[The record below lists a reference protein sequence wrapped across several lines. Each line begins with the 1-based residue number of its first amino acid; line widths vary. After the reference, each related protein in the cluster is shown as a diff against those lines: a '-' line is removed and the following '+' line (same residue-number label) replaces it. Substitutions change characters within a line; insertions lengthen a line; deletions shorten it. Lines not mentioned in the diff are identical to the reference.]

1 MTPDSPKHTK
11 AATDLPSRGA
21 GSGVEVRTLTVDRAS
36 EILSPEAIA
45 FVVALHRK
53 FNPTREALLARRA
66 ERQATIDA
74 GRLPDFLPETRT
86 IREGSWTV
94 APVPQDLRDRRV
106 EITGPVDRKMVI
118 NALNSGASTFMA
130 DFEDANSP
138 TWENLIAGH
147 VNLIDAIRRTI
158 TFTNPD
164 GRTYRLAEKTATLL
178 VRPRGW
184 HLLETHMRVD
194 GRPVSG
200 SLLDFGLYVFHNA
213 RALLERGTGPYFYLP
228 KLQSHLEARLW
239 NDVFTFA
246 EDTLAIP
253 RAGMK
258 ATVLVEHILAAF
270 EMDEILY
277 ELKDRSAG
285 LNAGRW
291 DYIYSIIKTFRNRP
305 EFVLPDR
312 VQVTM
317 TVPFMRAYTE
327 LLVRTC
333 HRRGAYAIGGMAAF
347 IPSRRDPEVNRVAL
361 AQVRN
366 DKIREVTDGFEGT
379 WVAHPDLVTEA
390 MNAFTGVLA
399 GRLDQLDRTREEVR
413 TSAKDLLDVR
423 VPGGTV
429 TDAGL
434 RTNIRVG
441 IQYIESWLRGTGAA
455 ALYNLME
462 DAATA
467 EIARSQIWQWVHH
480 GTTLHEGPRV
490 TRELVRRIADEELAR
505 IRREAGPAFD
515 AGRFADARQLFEY
528 VALTEP
534 FVEFLTI
541 PAYDHIA

>member
-1 MTPDSPKHTK
+1 MPT
-11 AATDLPSRGA
+11 A
-21 GSGVEVRTLTVDRAS
+21 DRSS
-36 EILSPEAIA
+36 EILSPEAVA
-45 FVVALHRK
+45 FVAALHRK
-53 FNPTREALLARRA
+53 FNPTREALLAKRA
-66 ERQATIDA
+66 ERQATFDA

-86 IREGSWTV
+86 IREGTWSV
-94 APVPQDLRDRRV
+94 ASVPQDLRDRRV

-118 NALNSGASTFMA
+118 NALNSGASTFMG

-164 GRTYRLAEKTATLL
+164 GRTYRLGEKTATLI

-213 RALLERGTGPYFYLP
+213 RALLELGTGPYFYLP
-228 KLQSHLEARLW
+228 KQQSHLEVRLW

-246 EDTLAIP
+246 EDALAIP
-253 RAGMK
+253 RASMK

-291 DYIYSIIKTFRNRP
+291 DYIYSMIKTFRNRP

-366 DKIREVTDGFEGT
+366 DKIREATDGFEGT

-390 MNAFTGVLA
+390 MNAFTGVL
-399 GRLDQLDRTREEVR
+399 GSRLDQLDRTREEVR
-413 TSAKDLLDVR
+413 VSAKDLLDVR

-429 TDAGL
+429 TEAGL

-441 IQYIESWLRGTGAA
+441 IQYVESWLRGTGAA

-467 EIARSQIWQWVHH
+467 EIARSQVWQWVHH
-480 GTTLHEGPRV
+480 GMTLHEGPRV

-505 IRREAGPAFD
+505 IQREAGAAFD

>member
-1 MTPDSPKHTK
+1 MTAEPWKSTK
-11 AATDLPSRGA
+11 AATEVSSRGA
-21 GSGVEVRTLTVDRAS
+21 GSGVEVRTPTADRSS
-36 EILSPEAIA
+36 EILSPEAVA
-45 FVVALHRK
+45 FVAALHRK
-53 FNPTREALLARRA
+53 FNPTREALLVKRA
-66 ERQATIDA
+66 ERQATFDA
-74 GRLPDFLPETRT
+74 GRLPAFLPATRT
-86 IREGSWTV
+86 IREGTWKVT
-94 APVPQDLRDRRV
+94 PVPQDLRDRRV
-106 EITGPVDRKMVI
+106 EITVPTDRKMVI

-138 TWENLIAGH
+138 TWENLIAGN
-147 VNLIDAIRRTI
+147 VNLIDAIRKAI

-164 GRTYRLAEKTATLL
+164 GRTYRLGEKPATLI

-184 HLLETHMRVD
+184 HLLESHMRVD

-213 RALLERGTGPYFYLP
+213 RELLDRGTGPYFYLP

-239 NDVFTFA
+239 NDVFTYA

-253 RAGMK
+253 RASMK

-291 DYIYSIIKTFRNRP
+291 DFIFSIIKTFRNRP

-312 VQVTM
+312 PQVTM

-390 MNAFTGVLA
+390 MNAFTGVL
-399 GRLDQLDRTREEVR
+399 GSRLDQLNRTREEVK

-434 RTNIRVG
+434 RMNIRVG

-467 EIARSQIWQWVHH
+467 EISRSQVWQWVHH

-490 TRELVRRIADEELAR
+490 TRELVRKIADEELAR
-505 IRREAGPAFD
+505 IQREAGPAFEK
-515 AGRFADARQLFEY
+515 GRFADARQIFEH

>member
-11 AATDLPSRGA
+11 TATDLPSRGA
-21 GSGVEVRTLTVDRAS
+21 GSGVEVRTPTVDRAS

-53 FNPTREALLARRA
+53 FNPTREALLAKRA
-66 ERQATIDA
+66 ERQATFDA

-86 IREGSWTV
+86 IREGSWRV

-253 RAGMK
+253 RASMK
-258 ATVLVEHILAAF
+258 ATVLVEHILGAL

-312 VQVTM
+312 IQVTM

-480 GTTLHEGPRV
+480 GTTLHDGPRV
-490 TRELVRRIADEELAR
+490 TRELVRKIADEELAR
-505 IRREAGPAFD
+505 IQREAGPAFD
-515 AGRFADARQLFEY
+515 GGRFADARQLFEY

>member
-1 MTPDSPKHTK
+1 MTADSRKSTK
-11 AATDLPSRGA
+11 AATEVPSRGA
-21 GSGVEVRTLTVDRAS
+21 GSGVEVRTPTADRSS
-36 EILSPEAIA
+36 EILSPEAVA
-45 FVVALHRK
+45 FVAVLHRK
-53 FNPTREALLARRA
+53 FNPTRETLLAKRA
-66 ERQATIDA
+66 ERQATFDA
-74 GRLPDFLPETRT
+74 GRLPDFLSDTRT
-86 IREGSWTV
+86 IREGTWKVT
-94 APVPQDLRDRRV
+94 PVPRDLRDRRV

-118 NALNSGASTFMA
+118 NALNSGASTFMG

-147 VNLIDAIRRTI
+147 VNLIDAIRGTI

-164 GRTYRLAEKTATLL
+164 GRTYRLGEKTATLI

-213 RALLERGTGPYFYLP
+213 RALLERSTGPYFYLP

-246 EDTLAIP
+246 EDALAIP
-253 RAGMK
+253 RASMK
-258 ATVLVEHILAAF
+258 ATVLIEHILAAF

-277 ELKDRSAG
+277 ELKGRSAG

-291 DYIYSIIKTFRNRP
+291 DFIYSIIKTFRNRP

-390 MNAFTGVLA
+390 MTAFTGVL
-399 GRLDQLDRTREEVR
+399 GSRLDQLDRTREEVR
-413 TSAKDLLDVR
+413 TSAKDLLDVH

-429 TDAGL
+429 TDAGF

-467 EIARSQIWQWVHH
+467 EIARSQVWQWVHH
-480 GTTLHEGPRV
+480 GTTLHDGPRV
-490 TRELVRRIADEELAR
+490 TRELVRQIADEELAR
-505 IRREAGPAFD
+505 IQREAGPAFD
-515 AGRFADARQLFEY
+515 GGRFAEARQLFEY

>member
-21 GSGVEVRTLTVDRAS
+21 GSGVEVRTPTVDRAS

-53 FNPTREALLARRA
+53 FNPTREALLAKRA
-66 ERQATIDA
+66 ERQATFDA

-86 IREGSWTV
+86 IREGSWKV

-194 GRPVSG
+194 GRPISG

-253 RAGMK
+253 RASMK

-270 EMDEILY
+270 EMDEILH

>member
-11 AATDLPSRGA
+11 AATDLSSGGA
-21 GSGVEVRTLTVDRAS
+21 GSGVEVRTPTVDRAS

-53 FNPTREALLARRA
+53 FNPTREALLAKRA
-66 ERQATIDA
+66 ERQATFDA

-86 IREGSWTV
+86 IREGSWRV

-213 RALLERGTGPYFYLP
+213 QALLERGMGPYFYLP

-312 VQVTM
+312 IQVTM

-399 GRLDQLDRTREEVR
+399 SRLDQLDRTREEVR

-505 IRREAGPAFD
+505 IQREAGSAFD

-541 PAYDHIA
+541 PAYDRIA

>member
-21 GSGVEVRTLTVDRAS
+21 GSGVEVRTPTVDRAS

-53 FNPTREALLARRA
+53 FNPTREALLAKRA
-66 ERQATIDA
+66 ERQATFDA

-86 IREGSWTV
+86 IREGSWKV

-194 GRPVSG
+194 GRPISG

-253 RAGMK
+253 RASMK

-270 EMDEILY
+270 EMDEILH

-333 HRRGAYAIGGMAAF
+333 HHRGAYAIGGMAAF

-490 TRELVRRIADEELAR
+490 TRELVRKIADEELAR
-505 IRREAGPAFD
+505 IQREAGPAFD
-515 AGRFADARQLFEY
+515 GGRFTDARQLFEY

-541 PAYDHIA
+541 PAYEKIA

>member
-11 AATDLPSRGA
+11 TATDLPSRGA
-21 GSGVEVRTLTVDRAS
+21 GSGVEVRTPTVDRAS

-53 FNPTREALLARRA
+53 FNPTREALLAKRA
-66 ERQATIDA
+66 ERQATFDA

-86 IREGSWTV
+86 IREGSWRV

-333 HRRGAYAIGGMAAF
+333 HHRGAYAIGGMAAF

-366 DKIREVTDGFEGT
+366 DKVREVTDGFVGT

-490 TRELVRRIADEELAR
+490 TRELVRKIADEELAR
-505 IRREAGPAFD
+505 IQREAGPAFD
-515 AGRFADARQLFEY
+515 GGRFTDARQLFEY

>member
-1 MTPDSPKHTK
+1 
-11 AATDLPSRGA
+11 
-21 GSGVEVRTLTVDRAS
+21 
-36 EILSPEAIA
+36 
-45 FVVALHRK
+45 
-53 FNPTREALLARRA
+53 
-66 ERQATIDA
+66 
-74 GRLPDFLPETRT
+74 
-86 IREGSWTV
+86 
-94 APVPQDLRDRRV
+94 
-106 EITGPVDRKMVI
+106 
-118 NALNSGASTFMA
+118 
-130 DFEDANSP
+130 
-138 TWENLIAGH
+138 
-147 VNLIDAIRRTI
+147 
-158 TFTNPD
+158 
-164 GRTYRLAEKTATLL
+164 
-178 VRPRGW
+178 
-184 HLLETHMRVD
+184 
-194 GRPVSG
+194 
-200 SLLDFGLYVFHNA
+200 
-213 RALLERGTGPYFYLP
+213 
-228 KLQSHLEARLW
+228 
-239 NDVFTFA
+239 
-246 EDTLAIP
+246 
-253 RAGMK
+253 
-258 ATVLVEHILAAF
+258 
-270 EMDEILY
+270 MDEILY

-399 GRLDQLDRTREEVR
+399 SRLDQLDRTREEVR

-505 IRREAGPAFD
+505 IQREAGPAFD

>member
-1 MTPDSPKHTK
+1 MTPDARKDTK
-11 AATDLPSRGA
+11 TTTDLPSRGA
-21 GSGVEVRTLTVDRAS
+21 GSGVEVHTPTVDRAY
-36 EILSPEAIA
+36 EILSAEAVA
-45 FVVALHRK
+45 FVAALHRK
-53 FNPTREALLARRA
+53 FNPTREALLGKRA
-66 ERQATIDA
+66 ERQAAFDA

-86 IREGSWTV
+86 IREGSWRV
-94 APVPQDLRDRRV
+94 APVPPDLRDRRV

-164 GRTYRLAEKTATLL
+164 GRTYRLGEKTATLI

-228 KLQSHLEARLW
+228 KQQSHLEVRLW
-239 NDVFTFA
+239 NDVFRFA
-246 EDTLAIP
+246 EDALAIP
-253 RAGMK
+253 RTSMK

-277 ELKDRSAG
+277 ELRDRSAG

-312 VQVTM
+312 AQVTM

-333 HRRGAYAIGGMAAF
+333 HWRGAYAIGGMAAF
-347 IPSRRDPEVNRVAL
+347 IPSRRDPDVNRVAL
-361 AQVRN
+361 THVRN

-390 MNAFTGVLA
+390 MNAFTGVLG
-399 GRLDQLDRTREEVR
+399 GRLDQLDRKREEVSV
-413 TSAKDLLDVR
+413 SAKDLLDVR

-429 TDAGL
+429 TEAGL

-467 EIARSQIWQWVHH
+467 EIARSQVWQWVHH
-480 GTTLHEGPRV
+480 GTTIREGPRV

-505 IRREAGPAFD
+505 IQREAGPAFD
-515 AGRFADARQLFEY
+515 TGRFAEARQLFED

>member
-1 MTPDSPKHTK
+1 MTPDSPKSAKTAK
-11 AATDLPSRGA
+11 DLPSRGA
-21 GSGVEVRTLTVDRAS
+21 SSGVEVRPPTTDRAS

-86 IREGSWTV
+86 IREGSWRV

-253 RAGMK
+253 RASMK

-270 EMDEILY
+270 EMDEILH

-333 HRRGAYAIGGMAAF
+333 HHRGAYAIGGMAAF

>member
-11 AATDLPSRGA
+11 TATDLPSRGA
-21 GSGVEVRTLTVDRAS
+21 GSGVEVRTPTVDRAS

-53 FNPTREALLARRA
+53 FNTTREALLAKRA
-66 ERQATIDA
+66 ERQATFDA

-86 IREGSWTV
+86 IREGSWRV

-253 RAGMK
+253 RASMK
-258 ATVLVEHILAAF
+258 ATVLVEHILAAL

-399 GRLDQLDRTREEVR
+399 SRLDQLDRTREEVR

-490 TRELVRRIADEELAR
+490 TRELVRKIADEELAR
-505 IRREAGPAFD
+505 IQREAGPAFD
-515 AGRFADARQLFEY
+515 GGRFADARQLFEY

-541 PAYDHIA
+541 PAYEKIA

>member
-21 GSGVEVRTLTVDRAS
+21 GSGVEVRTPTVDRAS

-86 IREGSWTV
+86 IREGSWRV

-138 TWENLIAGH
+138 TWDNLIAGH

-158 TFTNPD
+158 MFTNPD
-164 GRTYRLAEKTATLL
+164 GRTYRLGEKTATLL

-253 RAGMK
+253 RASMK
-258 ATVLVEHILAAF
+258 ATVLVEHILAAL

-366 DKIREVTDGFEGT
+366 DKVREVTDGFEGT

-390 MNAFTGVLA
+390 MNAFTGVL
-399 GRLDQLDRTREEVR
+399 GGHLDQLDRTREEVK

-480 GTTLHEGPRV
+480 GTTLHDGPRV
-490 TRELVRRIADEELAR
+490 TRELVRKIADEELAR

-515 AGRFADARQLFEY
+515 GGRFADARQLFEY

-541 PAYDHIA
+541 PAYEKIA

>member
-1 MTPDSPKHTK
+1 MTAEPWKSTK
-11 AATDLPSRGA
+11 AATEVSSRGA
-21 GSGVEVRTLTVDRAS
+21 GSGVEVRTPTADRSS
-36 EILSPEAIA
+36 EILSPEAVA
-45 FVVALHRK
+45 FVAALHRK
-53 FNPTREALLARRA
+53 FNPTREALLVKRA
-66 ERQATIDA
+66 ERQATFDA
-74 GRLPDFLPETRT
+74 GRLPDFLPDTRT
-86 IREGSWTV
+86 IREGTWKV

-106 EITGPVDRKMVI
+106 EITGPTDRKMVI

-147 VNLIDAIRRTI
+147 VNLIDAIRKAI

-164 GRTYRLAEKTATLL
+164 GRTYRLGEKPATLI

-184 HLLETHMRVD
+184 HLLESHMRVD

-213 RALLERGTGPYFYLP
+213 RELLDRGTGPYFYLP

-239 NDVFTFA
+239 NDVFTYA

-253 RAGMK
+253 RASMK

-291 DYIYSIIKTFRNRP
+291 DFIFSIIKTFRNRP

-312 VQVTM
+312 PQVTM

-390 MNAFTGVLA
+390 MNAFTGVL
-399 GRLDQLDRTREEVR
+399 GSRLDQLNRTREEVK

-434 RTNIRVG
+434 RMNIRVG

-467 EIARSQIWQWVHH
+467 EISRSQVWQWVHH

-490 TRELVRRIADEELAR
+490 TRELVRKIADEELAR
-505 IRREAGPAFD
+505 IQREAGPAFEK
-515 AGRFADARQLFEY
+515 GRFADARQIFEH

>member
-11 AATDLPSRGA
+11 TATDLPSRGA
-21 GSGVEVRTLTVDRAS
+21 GSGVEVRTPTVDRAS

-53 FNPTREALLARRA
+53 FNPTREALLAKRA
-66 ERQATIDA
+66 ERQATFDA

-86 IREGSWTV
+86 IREGSWRV

-213 RALLERGTGPYFYLP
+213 RTLLERGTGPYFYLP

-253 RAGMK
+253 RASMK

-399 GRLDQLDRTREEVR
+399 SRLDQLDRTREEVR

-505 IRREAGPAFD
+505 IQREAGPAFD

>member
-11 AATDLPSRGA
+11 TATDLPSRGA
-21 GSGVEVRTLTVDRAS
+21 GSGVEVRTPTVDRAS

-53 FNPTREALLARRA
+53 FNPTREALLAKRA
-66 ERQATIDA
+66 ERQATFDA

-86 IREGSWTV
+86 IREGSWRV

-253 RAGMK
+253 RASMK

-413 TSAKDLLDVR
+413 ASAKDLLDVR

-505 IRREAGPAFD
+505 IQREAGSAFD

>member
-11 AATDLPSRGA
+11 TATDLPSRGA
-21 GSGVEVRTLTVDRAS
+21 GSGVEVRTPTVDRAS

-53 FNPTREALLARRA
+53 FNTTREALLAKRA
-66 ERQATIDA
+66 ERQATFDA

-86 IREGSWTV
+86 IREGSWRV
-94 APVPQDLRDRRV
+94 APLPQDLRDRRV

-213 RALLERGTGPYFYLP
+213 RTLLERGTGPYFYLP

-253 RAGMK
+253 RASMK

-399 GRLDQLDRTREEVR
+399 SRLDQLDRTREEVR

-505 IRREAGPAFD
+505 IQREAGPAFD

>member
-11 AATDLPSRGA
+11 TATDLPSRGA
-21 GSGVEVRTLTVDRAS
+21 GSGVEVRTPTVDRAS

-53 FNPTREALLARRA
+53 FNPTREALLAKRA
-66 ERQATIDA
+66 ERQATFDA

-86 IREGSWTV
+86 IREGSWRV

-253 RAGMK
+253 RASMK

-399 GRLDQLDRTREEVR
+399 SRLDQLDRTREEVR

-505 IRREAGPAFD
+505 IQREAGSAFD

>member
-1 MTPDSPKHTK
+1 MTPDSPKSAKTAK
-11 AATDLPSRGA
+11 DLPSRGA
-21 GSGVEVRTLTVDRAS
+21 GSGVEVRPPTTDRAS

-45 FVVALHRK
+45 FVVALHRM
-53 FNPTREALLARRA
+53 FNPTREALLAKRA
-66 ERQATIDA
+66 ERQATFDA

-86 IREGSWTV
+86 IREGSWRA
-94 APVPQDLRDRRV
+94 APVPLDLRDRRV

-138 TWENLIAGH
+138 TWDNLIAGH

-164 GRTYRLAEKTATLL
+164 GRTYRLGEKTATLL

-200 SLLDFGLYVFHNA
+200 SLLDFALYVFHNA
-213 RALLERGTGPYFYLP
+213 RTLLERGTGPYFYLP

-253 RAGMK
+253 RASMK
-258 ATVLVEHILAAF
+258 ATVLVEHILAAL

-333 HRRGAYAIGGMAAF
+333 HHRGAYAIGGMAAF

-366 DKIREVTDGFEGT
+366 DKVREVTDGFEGT

-390 MNAFTGVLA
+390 MNAFTGVL
-399 GRLDQLDRTREEVR
+399 GGHLDQLDRTREEVK

-480 GTTLHEGPRV
+480 GTTLHDGPRV
-490 TRELVRRIADEELAR
+490 TRELVRKIADEELAR

-515 AGRFADARQLFEY
+515 GGRFADARKLFEY

-541 PAYDHIA
+541 PAYEKIA